1 MSVTGVGPRTV
12 QITGERTADC
22 RNLKVGRWVANR
34 LLLFDLGYFSYH
46 LFDRI
51 ARNDGFFVT
60 RAKATINPRIVAAN
74 QLWRGRSRSLV
85 GERLQDVIGSLKRG
99 ILDVMV
105 EVEFKRRRYRGK
117 QSCGVRTFR
126 LVGIMNPQTGDY
138 HTYITNIPPDRL
150 GAQEIARVYRARW
163 EVELI
168 FKELKS
174 HYQLDRLPSTKSHI
188 VEALIY
194 TAILTLIVSR
204 KLLVTLRRA
213 GRVGANRT
221 PERRWATVFHSCAA
235 RLLDLLLNAAST
247 TGQWLRLEDFLAREF
262 LDPNRSR
269 ARNLS
274 VSWA

>member
-1 MSVTGVGPRTV
+1 VEPV
-12 QITGERTADC
+12 Q
-22 RNLKVGRWVANR
+22 
-34 LLLFDLGYFSYH
+34 
-46 LFDRI
+46 
-51 ARNDGFFVT
+51 
-60 RAKATINPRIVAAN
+60 
-74 QLWRGRSRSLV
+74 
-85 GERLQDVIGSLKRG
+85 
-99 ILDVMV
+99 
-105 EVEFKRRRYRGK
+105 
-117 QSCGVRTFR
+117 
-126 LVGIMNPQTGDY
+126 
-138 HTYITNIPPDRL
+138 
-150 GAQEIARVYRARW
+150 
-163 EVELI
+163 I

-213 GRVGANRT
+213 GRVGADRA

-247 TGQWLRLEDFLAREF
+247 TEQWLRLEDFLAREF